1 MNLLLLLLYFIYNY
15 FLHSLFTFRLY
26 FSLWDPKP
34 AHKGNIYRH
43 TPVQWCSPYR
53 FSLYNAGFS
62 IRAGSWQNSA
72 AISCQLSTYYSLEI
86 TPPPP
91 QKPEFNVVFVLFK
104 HSPRFAPQ
112 CCKCTLK
119 GPDFKIFHP
128 LASRAYGTHKVWVY
142 FLFCLLQSFCHLL
155 KTLLKTVQWITFT
168 QGLQKNQLGVF
179 NLQKL
184 SVL

>member
-15 FLHSLFTFRLY
+15 FLHSLFTFHLY

-34 AHKGNIYRH
+34 AHKGNIYRP

-62 IRAGSWQNSA
+62 IRAGSRQNSP

-86 TPPPP
+86 TPPKS
-91 QKPEFNVVFVLFK
+91 QKFKMLSLFCSNTLQVLL
-104 HSPRFAPQ
+104 RNAVNAL
-112 CCKCTLK
+112 LK
-119 GPDFKIFHP
+119 AQISKFFHP
-128 LASRAYGTHKVWVY
+128 LASRAFGTRKVWVY

>member
-1 MNLLLLLLYFIYNY
+1 MNLLLLLYFIYNY

-62 IRAGSWQNSA
+62 IRAGSRQNSP

-91 QKPEFNVVFVLFK
+91 PQKKPEFNVVFVLFK
-104 HSPRFAPQ
+104 HSPSFAPQ

-119 GPDFKIFHP
+119 GPDFKIFSPPSISCLWHSQGVSLFP
-128 LASRAYGTHKVWVY
+128 
-142 FLFCLLQSFCHLL
+142 FLPTPKLLPP
-155 KTLLKTVQWITFT
+155 T
-168 QGLQKNQLGVF
+168 
-179 NLQKL
+179 
-184 SVL
+184 

>member
-1 MNLLLLLLYFIYNY
+1 M
-15 FLHSLFTFRLY
+15 HSLFTFLLY

-34 AHKGNIYRH
+34 AHKGNIYRP

-62 IRAGSWQNSA
+62 IREGSQQNSP
-72 AISCQLSTYYSLEI
+72 AISCQFSTYYSLEI
-86 TPPPP
+86 TTPPPP
-91 QKPEFNVVFVLFK
+91 PKSQNSMLSLFCSNTVQVLL
-104 HSPRFAPQ
+104 RNAVNAL
-112 CCKCTLK
+112 LK
-119 GPDFKIFHP
+119 AQISKFFHP
-128 LASRAYGTHKVWVY
+128 LASRAFGTCKVWVY